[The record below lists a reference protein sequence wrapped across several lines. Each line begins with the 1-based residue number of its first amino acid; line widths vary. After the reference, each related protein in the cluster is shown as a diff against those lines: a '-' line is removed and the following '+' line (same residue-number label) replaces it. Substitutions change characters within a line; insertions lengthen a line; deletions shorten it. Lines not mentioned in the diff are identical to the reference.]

1 MMISNTG
8 FGDDVIMSMLGEI
21 AKEGLSEE
29 IIKKLDKAITEGKYD
44 RETLEWV
51 KTIVYYK
58 GY

>member
-1 MMISNTG
+1 
-8 FGDDVIMSMLGEI
+8 MSMIGEL

-29 IIKKLDKAITEGKYD
+29 IIEQIDKAIAEGKYD

-51 KTIVYYK
+51 KTIAYYK